1 MRVASFKKEVYFFF
15 SIQVLDSPDRLL
27 TVPGEYFYKF
37 NISNGTER
45 SIKVHHY
52 VVYILRIPNLRKEVG
67 DKSSCVRASTSQIN
81 VGINCSVPR
90 PFWWGFRTFHASQKR
105 PFIDLTHL
113 QLHFLK

>member
-15 SIQVLDSPDRLL
+15 HSGIRQ

-52 VVYILRIPNLRKEVG
+52 VVYIYVYRT
-67 DKSSCVRASTSQIN
+67 CVKKWAIK
-81 VGINCSVPR
+81 VPACV
-90 PFWWGFRTFHASQKR
+90 PQQAK
-105 PFIDLTHL
+105 LT
-113 QLHFLK
+113 